1 MFVFTILYLL
11 LVLIRPQDYPELQ
24 PEDML
29 PWQQLALLGAGLFWL
44 ASSRKNL
51 STPQHMLLLG
61 FVPILML
68 SSIANGWMGGA
79 LVQLEKF
86 GPVVLAFCV
95 LSAALTSPQRV
106 RLVMATFAICA
117 AVLSLHGI
125 EQAELGKGWTGVE
138 LSQGTRIQYVGIFN
152 DPNDLGMLF
161 VMCVPMAVYMAYSG
175 RSGLSRRIFWFTA
188 AGVLVYGIYLTD
200 SRGTLLALLAAL
212 GGYVWLRR
220 GIVPATVLGVVALA
234 GLMMLPSRMQE
245 LDASEASAAGRVDAW
260 YEGLHMFSAN
270 PIFGIGPDNFADNN
284 ANLTAHNSFVLVLA
298 ETGIIGFTIWLAFV
312 GYCFRM
318 MYVVVRQ
325 RARVPGA
332 LPEAQPDPAVERQW
346 HDDRA
351 ATTALLLSLI
361 AFFVAAFFLS
371 RSYVIILYLLAALV
385 VGHYQELRK
394 RWPSLPVFRLGRDLW
409 LWPTIAVVAVV
420 CLYVMVKV
428 LLVTSA

>member
-11 LVLIRPQDYPELQ
+11 LVLIRPQDYPEFQ
-24 PEDML
+24 AEDML
-29 PWQQLALLGAGLFWL
+29 PWQQLALLGAALFWL
-44 ASSRKNL
+44 ASSRKNQ
-51 STPQHMLLLG
+51 STPQHMLLLV
-61 FVPILML
+61 FLPVLMM

-95 LSAALTSPQRV
+95 LSATLTSPRRV
-106 RLVMATFAICA
+106 RLVMATFALCA

-125 EQAELGKGWTGVE
+125 EQAELGTGWTGVE

-161 VMCVPMAVYMAYSG
+161 VTCVPMAVYLAYSG
-175 RSGLSRRIFWFTA
+175 HAGLLRKVFWLAA

-212 GGYVWLRR
+212 GGYIWLRR
-220 GIVPATVLGVVALA
+220 GIVPATVLGAVALA
-234 GLMMLPSRMQE
+234 GMMMLPSRMQE

-260 YEGLHMFSAN
+260 YEGIHMFTAN
-270 PIFGIGPDNFADNN
+270 PVFGIGPENFADNN

-298 ETGIIGFTIWLAFV
+298 ETGILGFTIWLAFV

-351 ATTALLLSLI
+351 VTMALLLSLV

-371 RSYVIILYLLAALV
+371 RSYVIVLYLLAALV
-385 VGHYQELRK
+385 VGHYQELRR
-394 RWPSLPVFRLGRDLW
+394 RWPSLPVFRLARDLW
-409 LWPTIAVVAVV
+409 LWPAIAVAAVIS
-420 CLYVMVKV
+420 LYVIVKV

>member
-1 MFVFTILYLL
+1 
-11 LVLIRPQDYPELQ
+11 
-24 PEDML
+24 
-29 PWQQLALLGAGLFWL
+29 
-44 ASSRKNL
+44 
-51 STPQHMLLLG
+51 
-61 FVPILML
+61 
-68 SSIANGWMGGA
+68 
-79 LVQLEKF
+79 
-86 GPVVLAFCV
+86 
-95 LSAALTSPQRV
+95 
-106 RLVMATFAICA
+106 
-117 AVLSLHGI
+117 
-125 EQAELGKGWTGVE
+125 
-138 LSQGTRIQYVGIFN
+138 
-152 DPNDLGMLF
+152 
-161 VMCVPMAVYMAYSG
+161 MAYSG
-175 RSGLSRRIFWFTA
+175 QSGLLRKMFWLTV

-212 GGYVWLRR
+212 GGYIWLRR
-220 GIVPATVLGVVALA
+220 GIVPAAVLGVVALA

-298 ETGIIGFTIWLAFV
+298 ETGILGFTLWLAFI

-346 HDDRA
+346 HEDRA
-351 ATTALLLSLI
+351 ATIALLLSLI

-371 RSYVIILYLLAALV
+371 RSYVIVLYLLAALV

-409 LWPTIAVVAVV
+409 LWPAIAVAAVV
-420 CLYVMVKV
+420 CLYVVVKV